1 MQIRVGHTPSAD
13 DAFMFWALATG
24 RLQDY
29 GFEIEP
35 IAADIETLNRWALQ
49 GWLELTGVSLHA
61 YPFVQDR
68 YVLLAHGASIGTGY
82 GPVVVSRR
90 PLSRA
95 ELRRTTIAVP
105 GRTTTSM
112 LVLRMYLDGDFRF
125 RELPADAILEEVRA
139 GRADAGLVI
148 DERSLTYEEAGL
160 VKSLDL
166 GEWWLLETGLPLP
179 LTVNVARR
187 DLGAPLLAELSDA
200 VRESILTGLD
210 NRRRAM
216 AYALRFGRSS
226 DASITARY
234 VGMYVNEL
242 SYDFGNEGQQAI
254 EELLRRA
261 ERIGAFREPVR
272 IEFAA

>member
-1 MQIRVGHTPSAD
+1 MQIRVGHPPSAD

-24 RLQDY
+24 RLDDY

-49 GWLELTGVSLHA
+49 GWLELTAVSLHA

-82 GPVVVSRR
+82 GPVLVSRR

-95 ELRRTTIAVP
+95 ELRRATIAVP

-112 LVLRMYLDGDFRF
+112 LVLRMYLDGGFRF
-125 RELPADAILEEVRA
+125 RELPSDRILDEVA
-139 GRADAGLVI
+139 SGRADAGLVI

-160 VKSLDL
+160 VKLLDL

-179 LTVNVARR
+179 LTVNIARR
-187 DLGAPLLAELSDA
+187 DLGPGLLAELSDA
-200 VRESILTGLD
+200 VRESILMGLE

-216 AYALRFGRSS
+216 AYAMRFGRSS
-226 DASITARY
+226 DASITARF

-242 SYDFGNEGQQAI
+242 SFDFGDEGRQAI

-261 ERIGAFREPVR
+261 ERIGAFRQPVR

>member
-1 MQIRVGHTPSAD
+1 MQIRVGHPPSAD

-24 RLQDY
+24 RLDDY

-49 GWLELTGVSLHA
+49 GWLELTAVSLHA

-82 GPVVVSRR
+82 GPVLVSRR

-95 ELRRTTIAVP
+95 ELRRATIAVP

-112 LVLRMYLDGDFRF
+112 LVLRMYLDGEFRF
-125 RELPADAILEEVRA
+125 RELPSDRILDEVGS

-160 VKSLDL
+160 VKLLDL

-179 LTVNVARR
+179 LTVNIARR
-187 DLGAPLLAELSDA
+187 DLGPGLLAELSDA
-200 VRESILTGLD
+200 VRESILIGLQ

-216 AYALRFGRSS
+216 AYAMRFGRSS
-226 DASITARY
+226 DASITARF

-242 SYDFGNEGQQAI
+242 SFDFGDEGRQAI

-261 ERIGAFREPVR
+261 ERIGAFRQPVR

>member
-13 DAFMFWALATG
+13 DAFMFWALVSG
-24 RLQDY
+24 RLDGY
-29 GFEIEP
+29 GFEVEP
-35 IAADIETLNRWALQ
+35 VAADIETLNRWALQ

-68 YVLLAHGASIGTGY
+68 YVLLAHGASIGSGC
-82 GPVVVSRR
+82 GPVLVSRR

-95 ELRRTTIAVP
+95 ELRRGTIAVP

-112 LVLRMYLDGDFRF
+112 LVLRMYLEGDFRF
-125 RELPADAILEEVRA
+125 RELPAGRILDEVKS

-148 DERSLTYEEAGL
+148 DERLLTYGEQGL

-187 DLGAPLLAELSDA
+187 DLGPALLGELSDA
-200 VRESILTGLD
+200 VRDSILAGLQ

-216 AYALRFGRSS
+216 AYAMRFGRSS
-226 DASITARY
+226 DASITARF

-242 SYDFGNEGQQAI
+242 SFDFGDEGRQAI

-261 ERIGAFREPVR
+261 ERIGAFRRPVR

>member
-24 RLQDY
+24 RLADY

-68 YVLLAHGASIGTGY
+68 YVLLAHGASIGTGS

-90 PLSRA
+90 PLSRS
-95 ELRRTTIAVP
+95 ELRRATIAVP

-187 DLGAPLLAELSDA
+187 DLGTPLLAALSDA